1 MTGITVIG
9 NHDFVLGFQLAGIH
23 NTYEEENIEQRVS
36 TLLAEKETDILILHD
51 EEYKKLSPG
60 LKKRAFESV
69 KPIIIAVGS
78 LEEDDLRVRIK
89 KVIGVDLY
97 KKQKQ

>member
-1 MTGITVIG
+1 MTGITVVG

-23 NTYEEENIEQRVS
+23 NSYVEENIESRV
-36 TLLAEKETDILILHD
+36 TTILAEKETDILVLHD

-60 LKKRAFESV
+60 LKKKARESV
-69 KPIIIAVGS
+69 KPIVIAVGN
-78 LEEDDLRVRIK
+78 LEEDDLRIRIK

-97 KKQKQ
+97 KK

>member
-9 NHDFVLGFQLAGIH
+9 DHDFVLGFQLAGIH
-23 NTYEEENIEQRVS
+23 NTFADENVEPLVT
-36 TLLAEKETDILILHD
+36 TLLAEKQSDILVLHD
-51 EEYKKLSPG
+51 EDYKKLSSG
-60 LKKRAFESV
+60 VKKKIRESV
-69 KPIIIAVGS
+69 KPIVIAVGN

-97 KKQKQ
+97 KK

>member
-23 NTYEEENIEQRVS
+23 NSFSEQNVEARVI
-36 TLLAEKETDILILHD
+36 TLLAEKETDILVLHD
-51 EEYKKLSPG
+51 EDYKKLSSG
-60 LKKRAFESV
+60 LKKKIRESV
-69 KPIIIAVGS
+69 KPIVIAVGN
-78 LEEDDLRVRIK
+78 LEEDDLRTRIK

-97 KKQKQ
+97 KK

>member
-23 NTYEEENIEQRVS
+23 NTFIEENVEVRVMS
-36 TLLAEKETDILILHD
+36 LLTEKEADILVMHD
-51 EEYKKLSPG
+51 EDYKKLSTG
-60 LKKRAFESV
+60 LKKRIRESV
-69 KPIIIAVGS
+69 KPIVIAVGS
-78 LEEDDLRVRIK
+78 LEEDDLRMRIK

-97 KKQKQ
+97 KK

>member
-23 NTYEEENIEQRVS
+23 NTFVEENIEPLI
-36 TLLAEKETDILILHD
+36 TTILAEKQTDILVLHD
-51 EEYKKLSPG
+51 EDYKKVSSG
-60 LKKRAFESV
+60 LKKKIHESV
-69 KPIIIAVGS
+69 KPIVIAVGN
-78 LEEDDLRVRIK
+78 LEEDDLRARIK

-97 KKQKQ
+97 KK

>member
-23 NTYEEENIEQRVS
+23 NSFSEQNVEARVI
-36 TLLAEKETDILILHD
+36 TLLAEKETDILVLHD
-51 EEYKKLSPG
+51 EDYKKLSSG
-60 LKKRAFESV
+60 LKKKIRESV

-78 LEEDDLRVRIK
+78 LEEDDLRTRIK

-97 KKQKQ
+97 KK

>member
-23 NTYEEENIEQRVS
+23 KTFIEENVEVRVMS
-36 TLLAEKETDILILHD
+36 LLTEKEADILVLHD
-51 EEYKKLSPG
+51 EDYKKLSTG
-60 LKKRAFESV
+60 LKKRIRESV
-69 KPIIIAVGS
+69 KPIVIAVGS
-78 LEEDDLRVRIK
+78 LEEDDLRMRIK

-97 KKQKQ
+97 KK

>member
-1 MTGITVIG
+1 MTGITVVG

-23 NTYEEENIEQRVS
+23 NTFVEENIEQRVS
-36 TLLAEKETDILILHD
+36 SILTEKETDILVLHD
-51 EEYKKLSPG
+51 EDYKKLSPP
-60 LKKRAFESV
+60 LKRKANVSV
-69 KPIIIAVGS
+69 KPIVIAVGS

-97 KKQKQ
+97 KK

>member
-1 MTGITVIG
+1 MTGITVVG

-23 NTYEEENIEQRVS
+23 NTFAEENIESRVAS
-36 TLLAEKETDILILHD
+36 ILAEKETDILVLHD
-51 EEYKKLSPG
+51 EEYKKLSSH
-60 LKKRAFESV
+60 LRKRARESV
-69 KPIIIAVGS
+69 KPIVIAVGS

-97 KKQKQ
+97 KK

>member
-1 MTGITVIG
+1 MTGITVVG

-23 NTYEEENIEQRVS
+23 TTYVEDNIEQRVA
-36 TLLAEKETDILILHD
+36 TILAQKDTDILVLHD
-51 EEYKKLSPG
+51 EDYKKLSG
-60 LKKRAFESV
+60 LLRKRANESV
-69 KPIIIAVGS
+69 KPIVIAVGN

-97 KKQKQ
+97 KK